1 MRLVF
6 DQAGWE
12 DYQWWRVNDRRLLKR
27 INLLIDDA
35 LRAPDDGLGK
45 PERLKH
51 RANDVWSRRITQ
63 EHRLAYRIV
72 GTDLVILQARFHYN
86 D

>member
-12 DYQWWRVNDRRLLKR
+12 DYQWWQDNDRRMISR
-27 INLLIDDA
+27 INLLIDDS
-35 LRAPDDGLGK
+35 LRNPREGRGK

-51 RANDVWSRRITQ
+51 RVSDVWSRRISQ
-63 EHRLAYRIV
+63 EHRLVYRIV
-72 GTDLVILQARFHYN
+72 DADLVILQARFHY
-86 D
+86 DD

>member
-12 DYQWWRVNDRRLLKR
+12 DYQWWQNNDRRIISR
-27 INLLIDDA
+27 INLIIDDS
-35 LRAPDDGLGK
+35 LRNPREGRGK

-51 RANDVWSRRITQ
+51 RVNDVWSRRISQ
-63 EHRLAYRIV
+63 EHRLVYRIV
-72 GTDLVILQARFHYN
+72 DADLVILQARFHH
-86 D
+86 DA